1 MSFSTAEILDI
12 MDEYGLP
19 AAVKAIIR
27 VYNEVAPVNDPHSA
41 FWPPFANAC
50 VHVARWELGH
60 DKRGEQRFEPKSVT
74 DPRFKRL
81 VSGLIPPGGNVE
93 DLVMELGR
101 SCSETLARHLHMEEV
116 CRDEEEI
123 ESLEDLE
130 QGRQHI
136 VEVTEEK
143 QQWLHK
149 EIFGEFSDSSD
160 AIRDLRDLQIDPDD
174 VQ

>member
-1 MSFSTAEILDI
+1 MALSTAQILDVI
-12 MDEYGLP
+12 DEYGLP

-116 CRDEEEI
+116 CRDEEEVDEEEQAARDRI
-123 ESLEDLE
+123 VGMLEALDAVE
-130 QGRQHI
+130 QGRQDMSALA
-136 VEVTEEK
+136 EEK
-143 QQWLHK
+143 LEWLHRD
-149 EIFGEFSDSSD
+149 IAGEN
-160 AIRDLRDLQIDPDD
+160 
-174 VQ
+174 

>member
-1 MSFSTAEILDI
+1 MALSTAEILDVI
-12 MDEYGLP
+12 DEYGLP

-116 CRDEEEI
+116 CRDEEEVDEEEQAARDRI
-123 ESLEDLE
+123 VKMLEALDAVE
-130 QGRQHI
+130 QGRQDMSADA
-136 VEVTEEK
+136 EEK
-143 QQWLHK
+143 LEWLHRD
-149 EIFGEFSDSSD
+149 IAGEN
-160 AIRDLRDLQIDPDD
+160 
-174 VQ
+174 

>member
-1 MSFSTAEILDI
+1 MALSTAQILDVI
-12 MDEYGLP
+12 DEYGLP

-116 CRDEEEI
+116 CRDEEEVDEEEQAARDRI
-123 ESLEDLE
+123 VKMLEALDAVE
-130 QGRQHI
+130 QGRQDMSADA
-136 VEVTEEK
+136 EEK
-143 QQWLHK
+143 LEGLHRD
-149 EIFGEFSDSSD
+149 IAGEN
-160 AIRDLRDLQIDPDD
+160 
-174 VQ
+174 